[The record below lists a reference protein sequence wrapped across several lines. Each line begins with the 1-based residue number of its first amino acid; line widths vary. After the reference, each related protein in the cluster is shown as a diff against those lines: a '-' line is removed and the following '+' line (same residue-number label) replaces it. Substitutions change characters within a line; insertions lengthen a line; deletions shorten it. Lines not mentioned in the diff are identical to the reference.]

1 MFGNATDLPI
11 IAVRGM
17 DSNFLRPCDSSSF
30 VRLWSIKMHLQI
42 LLRPF
47 GDCCVVYKISQQMVF
62 VFPIGRSPRLKS
74 IIGEK
79 KNLESHLGIPF
90 YLGLPTSLLGG
101 L

>member
-1 MFGNATDLPI
+1 MFGNAADLP

-17 DSNFLRPCDSSSF
+17 DSNFMRPCDSSSF
-30 VRLWSIKMHLQI
+30 VRLWSIKIHLQI

-47 GDCCVVYKISQQMVF
+47 GDYCVVYKISQQMVF
-62 VFPIGRSPRLKS
+62 VFPIGRSPRLTS

-79 KNLESHLGIPF
+79 KNLENHLGIPF